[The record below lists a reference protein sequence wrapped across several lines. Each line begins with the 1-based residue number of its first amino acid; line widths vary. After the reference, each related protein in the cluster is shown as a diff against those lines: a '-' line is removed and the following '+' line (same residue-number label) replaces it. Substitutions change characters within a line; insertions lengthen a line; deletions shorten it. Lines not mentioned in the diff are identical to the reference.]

1 MSEHERPF
9 GQMRELLREARAE
22 KSRMVAEAFAPA
34 PAPRSAKRRRKPNR
48 APPPAP
54 SILPTGEASEVLLR
68 ALNRAA
74 AVETRWRMI
83 AGSGS

>member
-1 MSEHERPF
+1 MSGSERPF
-9 GQMRELLREARAE
+9 SQMRDLLREARAE
-22 KSRMVAEAFAPA
+22 KSRIVAEAFAPTPVGRA
-34 PAPRSAKRRRKPNR
+34 SKRRRKPSR
-48 APPPAP
+48 APAP

-83 AGSGS
+83 AKSGF